1 MGQESYGMSENST
14 LCGDVSLSE
23 LLFLL
28 HSGQLSINL
37 MLPPKASEMNQRKVV
52 NKLIIKCMSDKKG
65 CSSEKLLGAGQIRE
79 EPISGLYRKT
89 KVLQNVSLSLYG

>member
-14 LCGDVSLSE
+14 LCGDISLSE

-79 EPISGLYRKT
+79 PGVGDGQGGLACCIPRGC
-89 KVLQNVSLSLYG
+89 Q